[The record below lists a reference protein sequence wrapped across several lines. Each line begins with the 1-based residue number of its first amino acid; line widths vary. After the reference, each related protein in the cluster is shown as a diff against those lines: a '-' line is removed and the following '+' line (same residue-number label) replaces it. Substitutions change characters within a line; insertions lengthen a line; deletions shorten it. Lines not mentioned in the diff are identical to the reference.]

1 MNNKIIGES
10 LVKEIADDLRNRQCR
25 ENVEYYLKEIWDISH
40 NDNDVEDITCDVLDE
55 LGRE

>member
-40 NDNDVEDITCDVLDE
+40 TDDDVEEVVEDVLDE
-55 LGRE
+55 LGQE